1 MQKRRQQPLDHLN
14 GSTITHLQRRLVRQ
28 SVPRNSLSLH
38 GLLESDERGQDR
50 DPSQGSKHGDG
61 RDKVVE
67 DLERIGGSDEVGETH
82 EATGSGKGDV
92 RDTSLGASSK
102 DLRGVSVTSHTVEG
116 SRSDVLVGVG
126 SRESEDED
134 TRVDHMGQS
143 ADTGRSDCMK
153 TD

>member
-1 MQKRRQQPLDHLN
+1 M
-14 GSTITHLQRRLVRQ
+14 
-28 SVPRNSLSLH
+28 SLH
-38 GLLESDERGQDR
+38 CALESDERGQDG
-50 DPSQGSKHGDG
+50 DPSQSSEHGDS
-61 RDKVVE
+61 RDEVVE
-67 DLERIGGSDEVGETH
+67 DFERICRSDEEGESH
-82 EATGSGKGDV
+82 EAASSHEGDV